1 VIRLQ
6 QIFPFTIGANI
17 GTTITGLLAALAA
30 ASAVDVA
37 PGEPIPSAV
46 VAGATV
52 AFAHLL
58 FNVTGAIIF
67 LPYQPIRELPVK
79 FAEWLAE
86 LCLRNRAIPIGVIVV
101 AFYLI
106 PIGVTWNTV
115 ADVFRETPSEPN
127 QEAPAG
133 SPTESGDKNATTST
147 PKE

>member
-1 VIRLQ
+1 MPLAGAGVIRLQ

-37 PGEPIPSAV
+37 PGEPIPSEII
-46 VAGATV
+46 AGATV

-58 FNVTGAIIF
+58 FNLSGAIIF

-86 LCLRNRAIPIGVIVV
+86 LWLRNRAIPIAIIVV
-101 AFYLI
+101 VFYLI
-106 PIGVTWNTV
+106 PIIVTWNTI
-115 ADVFRETPSEPN
+115 AAVFN
-127 QEAPAG
+127 
-133 SPTESGDKNATTST
+133 
-147 PKE
+147 